1 MATVQ
6 DAPQAAD
13 ARNATNLSE
22 RVGFVKGQYERLW
35 ENVYQKAEVLLE
47 RGETNLAR
55 LHLFMRRDFGDEFYD
70 PYLQAKYRKKEEERR
85 KQGFIYDRQWVQFYD
100 VESRITTKMLDAVK
114 MQEIINAC
122 GQGTR
127 RVIETGAGWGKTLFN
142 VWLHG
147 GPRQADYHA
156 MEITE
161 AGRKTAELIALR
173 AAAGMKLKA
182 HYYNHYEPDYSF
194 LKENLPTVVFSHH
207 SIEQIPQLGANY
219 VDALLGIP
227 GFQRCVHLEPVGF
240 QVPSDNWLRAPRS
253 VRVMHKVDR
262 LNRNFTEKH
271 NQNKNLYPLLI
282 EQERLGKIKITVVR
296 KHFCSTILHNA
307 TTLIIWEK
315 PGVEPGEAPSA
326 DARRDDLA
334 LSSLNQESIA
344 KRPRSRWRTWLRR
357 IISAPASRSLD

>member
-1 MATVQ
+1 MTSVQ
-6 DAPQAAD
+6 DAHRPSDNRQSSD
-13 ARNATNLSE
+13 LTE

-35 ENVYQKAEVLLE
+35 DNVYAKAEKLLE

-85 KQGFIYDRQWVQFYD
+85 LQGFIYDRQWLQFHD

-114 MQEIINAC
+114 MQEIINAAGPEC
-122 GQGTR
+122 GR
-127 RVIETGAGWGKTLFN
+127 IIETGAGWGKTLFN

-161 AGRKTAELIALR
+161 AGRKTAELIARR
-173 AAAGMKLKA
+173 AAVGMKLSA
-182 HYYNHYEPDYSF
+182 HFYNHYEPDYSF
-194 LKENLPTVVFSHH
+194 LKESLPTTVFSHH

-219 VDALLGIP
+219 VDALLAIP

-240 QVPSDNWLRAPRS
+240 QVPSDTWLTSPRS
-253 VRVMHKVDR
+253 LKFMRKVDK
-262 LNRNFTEKH
+262 LNRDFTEKQ

-282 EQERLGKIKITVVR
+282 EQEKLGKIKITVVR
-296 KHFCSTILHNA
+296 KYYCSTILHNA

-315 PGVEPGEAPSA
+315 PGATPVTPTLHTPAGGS
-326 DARRDDLA
+326 RRDDLGG
-334 LSSLNQESIA
+334 
-344 KRPRSRWRTWLRR
+344 
-357 IISAPASRSLD
+357 SAPWFGWIGRG